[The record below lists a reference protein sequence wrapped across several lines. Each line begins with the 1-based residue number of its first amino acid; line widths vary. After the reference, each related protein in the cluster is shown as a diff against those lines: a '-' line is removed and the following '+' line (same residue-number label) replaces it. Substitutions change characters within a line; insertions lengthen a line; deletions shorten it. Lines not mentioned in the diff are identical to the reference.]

1 MSVLCTMLFSSHKI
15 NGLLFIKRIDKV
27 HIIIEM
33 DNLRR
38 ENAENGSF
46 NSNYVFANV

>member
-1 MSVLCTMLFSSHKI
+1 MCAMLFSSHKI
-15 NGLLFIKRIDKV
+15 NGLLFIKRIDKL

-46 NSNYVFANV
+46 NYNYLFAYV